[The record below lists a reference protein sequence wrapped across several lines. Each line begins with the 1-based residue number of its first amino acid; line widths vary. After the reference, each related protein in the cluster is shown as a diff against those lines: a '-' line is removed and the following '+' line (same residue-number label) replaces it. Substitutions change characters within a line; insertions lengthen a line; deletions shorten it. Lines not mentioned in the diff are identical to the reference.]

1 LDITERKR
9 AEEALEL
16 RVRLEYLAAT
26 IGFALVHADT
36 IGQGL
41 QQSAEAII
49 HYTGAAFARI
59 WTRNEETGE
68 MQLEASAGMHTDT
81 YGPHACVPIGQFVIG
96 QIAQLSEPHLSN
108 DVPNDPDICDR
119 EWAKQEGMVGFA
131 GYPLTLDGRTVGVA
145 AAFSRKPF
153 GEPIPQ
159 AFASVSIQLAQ
170 FVTRKRAELQLL
182 KAKEAAEAA
191 SRAQSDY
198 LANMNHE
205 IRNALNGII
214 GMTDAVLATEL
225 NPHQRDDL
233 HFVLESANSLL
244 KIVDGVPDFFKIAE
258 R

>member
-1 LDITERKR
+1 MDITERKR
-9 AEEALEL
+9 AEEALES
-16 RVRLEYLAAT
+16 RVRLEFLAAT
-26 IGFALVHADT
+26 IGLALAQADT

-49 HYTGAAFARI
+49 YYAGAAFVRI
-59 WTRNEETGE
+59 WTRNELTGE
-68 MQLEASAGMHTDT
+68 LGLEASAGAHTDA
-81 YGPHACVPIGQFVIG
+81 YLPHASVPIGKVVIG
-96 QIAQLSEPHLSN
+96 RIAQLNEPHLSN

-145 AAFSRKPF
+145 TAFSRKPF

-159 AFASVSIQLAQ
+159 AFALMSIQLAQ

-182 KAKEAAEAA
+182 KAKEAAEAS

-198 LANMNHE
+198 LANMNFK

-214 GMTDAVLATEL
+214 GMTESVIDTEL
-225 NPHQRDDL
+225 NSHQRDDL
-233 HFVLESANSLL
+233 HIILESANSLR
-244 KIVDGVPDFFKIAE
+244 KIVDDVPDFFKIVK
-258 R
+258 

>member
-1 LDITERKR
+1 LDIAERKR
-9 AEEALEL
+9 AEEELEL
-16 RVRLEYLAAT
+16 RLRLEFLAAT
-26 IGFALVHADT
+26 IGFALAQADT

-59 WTRNEETGE
+59 WTLNEKTRELE
-68 MQLEASAGMHTDT
+68 LEASAGMHADI
-81 YGPHACVPIGQFVIG
+81 YGPHARAPGEFAIGR
-96 QIAQLSEPHLSN
+96 IAQMGEPHLSN
-108 DVPNDPDICDR
+108 DLPNDPDAGDP

-145 AAFSRKPF
+145 TAFSRKPF
-153 GEPIPQ
+153 GEAIPQ
-159 AFASVSIQLAQ
+159 AFASVSIQLAR

-198 LANMNHE
+198 LANMNRE
-205 IRNALNGII
+205 IRNALSGVI
-214 GMTDAVLATEL
+214 GMTEAVIATEL

-244 KIVDGVPDFFKIAE
+244 RIVDDVPDFFKIVE
-258 R
+258 S